1 MKKTLTSALLLILA
15 LVMTVSFVACADV
28 EKTGIWENAT
38 YTSDKEFGKGE
49 KTITVV
55 VTAEEQSLTFT
66 IHTDK
71 DTLREAMDEHDL
83 IDGTEGP
90 YGLTLEVVNGM
101 RVDFND
107 GGYWW
112 GIFKDGVA
120 TPTGIDGVEIS
131 DGDSYELKK
140 TNEY

>member
-1 MKKTLTSALLLILA
+1 MKKKLTSALLLLLA
-15 LVMTVSFVACADV
+15 LLMSVSFVACADV

-38 YTSDKEFGKGE
+38 YTADKEFGKGA
-49 KTITVV
+49 KTVTVT

-71 DTLREAMDEHDL
+71 TTLREAMDEHEL
-83 IDGTEGP
+83 IGGTEGP

-101 RVDFND
+101 EVKFDS
-107 GGYWW
+107 GYWW
-112 GIFKDGVA
+112 GIYKDGVA
-120 TPTGIDGVEIS
+120 TPTGIDGVEIA

-140 TNEY
+140 TNEF